1 MKKVLLYALIA
12 MLSFGCEKPEEPK
25 IVNPDT
31 PSVTSEDPNKKP
43 DQPNED
49 PNKNPGDKPNEDP
62 NNNNTEDPNKTEE
75 QPEEKVEE
83 KTPDP
88 KINWDNYDSTDYEL
102 SSDGLTLLNWK
113 NRHTRNLDMSKDPK
127 LANVTKIA
135 KGAFSYAGSLEN
147 IFISNKVTIIG
158 NTAFESSSLKS
169 IVMSNSV
176 TTIEY
181 GAFMFSSD
189 LVNIDFSSSLTTI
202 ENSAFEYCENIKAL
216 VLPKTLTNI
225 GQSVFNACSAVTEIT
240 LKMTKVPAY
249 PNGLLEGADALQK
262 IYVPADLVE
271 SYKTTAGWS
280 EFAGKFEAIKK

>member
-1 MKKVLLYALIA
+1 MKKIILLAVLLVLAFA
-12 MLSFGCEKPEEPK
+12 CEMPNPTIKPDNKENVKP
-25 IVNPDT
+25 NPDKK
-31 PSVTSEDPNKKP
+31 ENPNQGNSNK
-43 DQPNED
+43 NED
-49 PNKNPGDKPNEDP
+49 KNK
-62 NNNNTEDPNKTEE
+62 
-75 QPEEKVEE
+75 
-83 KTPDP
+83 DP
-88 KINWDNYDSTDYEL
+88 KINWDNISSADYEL
-102 SSDGLTLLNWK
+102 SSDGLTLVKWK
-113 NRHTRNLDMSKDPK
+113 GRKTRNLDMSKDPE
-127 LANVTKIA
+127 LAKVTKI
-135 KGAFSYAGSLEN
+135 GNRAFESAAALEN